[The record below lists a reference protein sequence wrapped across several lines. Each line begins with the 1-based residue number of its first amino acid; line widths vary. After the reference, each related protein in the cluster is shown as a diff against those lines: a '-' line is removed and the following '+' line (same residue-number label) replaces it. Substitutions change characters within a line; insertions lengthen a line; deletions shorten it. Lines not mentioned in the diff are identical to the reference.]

1 MSNAEAIRK
10 DFAER
15 FGEEIS
21 VDPGLSG
28 LDEIARIAGH
38 RVHRRYDGR
47 PIDPALL
54 LCVDPCALSAP
65 SKSDLQQR
73 DIVVV
78 ENPSTR
84 QTIAD
89 LIPDMP
95 WIAQAPAFLVFC
107 ANGRRLGQI
116 AG

>member
-10 DFAER
+10 DLAER
-15 FGEEIS
+15 FGEEIA
-21 VDPGLSG
+21 VDAGLSG

-54 LCVDPCALSAP
+54 RLLCACALSAP

-73 DIVVV
+73 DIAVVDDPALRGEIV
-78 ENPSTR
+78 AT
-84 QTIAD
+84 
-89 LIPDMP
+89 IPDMP
-95 WIAQAPAFLVFC
+95 WIEAAP
-107 ANGRRLGQI
+107 
-116 AG
+116 